1 MKIFLKDS
9 DATDDLGKKISK
21 LISSSNNNV
30 IEIHLFGELGA
41 GKTFLTK
48 SILNALGWHGV
59 VKSPTYTLCDE
70 YETEDILFLHVDLYR
85 LNDVYDVQI
94 LDLDRQSEKTKV
106 IIIEW
111 PEILGET
118 RSFDLKVCLNY
129 KDNGREALLEDK
141 LIKK

>member
-1 MKIFLKDS
+1 MIIFLKDP
-9 DATDDLGKKISK
+9 DATADFGIEISK
-21 LISSSNNNV
+21 IISESDSNV
-30 IEIHLFGELGA
+30 IEIHLVGELGA

-48 SILNALGWHGV
+48 SILNSLGWHGI

-85 LNDVYDVQI
+85 LTDISEIQI
-94 LDLDRQSEKTKV
+94 LDLDRTSEKSKI

-111 PEILGET
+111 PEIIADS
-118 RSFDLKVCLNY
+118 RSFDLKVSLSY
-129 KDNGREALLEDK
+129 KNEGREALLENK

>member
-30 IEIHLFGELGA
+30 IEIHLIGELGA

-94 LDLDRQSEKTKV
+94 LDLDRQSDKTKV

-129 KDNGREALLEDK
+129 KDDGREALLEDK

>member
-1 MKIFLKDS
+1 VKIFLKDS
-9 DATDDLGKKISK
+9 DATADLGKKISK

-30 IEIHLFGELGA
+30 IEIHLIGELGA

-129 KDNGREALLEDK
+129 KDDGREALLEDK

>member
-21 LISSSNNNV
+21 LISSSDNNV
-30 IEIHLFGELGA
+30 IEIHLIGELGT

-129 KDNGREALLEDK
+129 KDDGREALLEDK

>member
-9 DATDDLGKKISK
+9 AATDDLGKKISK

-129 KDNGREALLEDK
+129 KDDGREALLEDK

>member
-9 DATDDLGKKISK
+9 DATADLGKKISK

-30 IEIHLFGELGA
+30 IEIHLIGELGA

-129 KDNGREALLEDK
+129 KDDGREALLEDK

>member
-111 PEILGET
+111 PEILGDT

-129 KDNGREALLEDK
+129 KDDGREALLEDK

>member
-21 LISSSNNNV
+21 LISSSDNNV
-30 IEIHLFGELGA
+30 IEIHLIGELGT

-111 PEILGET
+111 PEILGDT

-129 KDNGREALLEDK
+129 KDDGREALLEDK

>member
-1 MKIFLKDS
+1 MKIYLKDP
-9 DATDDLGKKISK
+9 DATGDLGEKIAG
-21 LISSSNNNV
+21 LISDSSNDV
-30 IEIHLFGELGA
+30 IEVHLFGELGA

-48 SILNALGWHGV
+48 SILNSLGWQGI

-85 LNDVYDVQI
+85 LSDISEIQI
-94 LDLDRQSEKTKV
+94 LDLDRTSEKSKI

-111 PEILGET
+111 PEIIADS
-118 RSFDLKVCLNY
+118 RSFDLKVSLSY
-129 KDNGREALLEDK
+129 KNEGREALLENK

>member
-30 IEIHLFGELGA
+30 VEIHLFGELGA

-129 KDNGREALLEDK
+129 KDDGREALLEDK

>member
-1 MKIFLKDS
+1 MKIFLKDP
-9 DATDDLGKKISK
+9 DATADFGIEISK
-21 LISSSNNNV
+21 LISDSKNNV
-30 IEIHLFGELGA
+30 IEIHLVGELGA

-48 SILNALGWHGV
+48 SILNSLGWHGI

-70 YETEDILFLHVDLYR
+70 YETDDILFLHVDLYR